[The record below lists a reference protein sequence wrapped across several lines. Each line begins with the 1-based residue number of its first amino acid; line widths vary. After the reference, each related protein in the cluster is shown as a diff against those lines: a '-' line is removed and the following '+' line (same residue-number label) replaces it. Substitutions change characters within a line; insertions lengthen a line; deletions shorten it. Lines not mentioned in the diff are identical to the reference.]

1 MALQYLKEQN
11 QKLKDTGAFYSPNG
25 IHIYIKDPI
34 HGPVNLSSVIE
45 DYENILPPQ
54 TRENVEMIVVGHFDE
69 FLERKINAFYENG
82 SLFVSNIQTS
92 NEDLLDDLVHETAH
106 SIEEV
111 YGYELYADQLM
122 KDEFIQ
128 KRKFLYD
135 MLWKMG
141 FKAPLEVFLDPE
153 YNKEFDKFLF
163 MDVGYDKLSEIM
175 KGVFITPYAATSL
188 REYFATLFTEFYLYP
203 DSHGFLSRVSPAP
216 YKKIMDLHRQEN
228 A

>member
-34 HGPVNLSSVIE
+34 RGPVDLSSVIE

-54 TRENVEMIVVGHFDE
+54 VRENVEMIVVGHFEE

-135 MLWKMG
+135 MLWKMD
-141 FKAPLEVFLDPE
+141 FKAPLETFLDPD
-153 YNKEFDKFLF
+153 YDKEFDEFLF
-163 MDVGYDKLSEIM
+163 IDVGYDKLSEIM

-203 DSHGFLSRVSPAP
+203 DSHSYLSKVCPIP
-216 YKKIMDLHRQEN
+216 YKKIMDLHRQES